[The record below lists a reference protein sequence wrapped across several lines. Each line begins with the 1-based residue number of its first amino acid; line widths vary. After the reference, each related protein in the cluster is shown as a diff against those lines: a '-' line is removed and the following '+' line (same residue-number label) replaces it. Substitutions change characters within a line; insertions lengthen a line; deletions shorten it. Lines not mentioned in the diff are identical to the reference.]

1 MIQNNTNL
9 KVYDNSGA
17 SIVKCFKNLKYQNN
31 NNLNAIIKISVK
43 EVKSHRKSLIKRGQI
58 FNALVI
64 KSKYNL
70 PRFNGQKITF
80 QNNGCILIDNI
91 NFKNK
96 KTRNKLTL
104 IGSNVFGVALKEFR
118 LYSIK
123 ININAINIL

>member
-1 MIQNNTNL
+1 MVQNNTNL

-43 EVKSHRKSLIKRGQI
+43 EVKPHRKSLIKRGQI
-58 FNALVI
+58 FNALII